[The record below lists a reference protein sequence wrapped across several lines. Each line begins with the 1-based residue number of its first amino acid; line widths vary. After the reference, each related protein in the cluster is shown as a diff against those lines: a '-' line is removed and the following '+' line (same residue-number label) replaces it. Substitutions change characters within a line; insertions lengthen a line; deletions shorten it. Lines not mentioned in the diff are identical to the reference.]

1 MFGAAEARWGTL
13 GFGTKTK
20 IQRRRKRKRMP
31 LMKYRY
37 VFSGR
42 SGLTSN
48 CVVMVALPSNQMD
61 SIFGT
66 KVGATPLMRLICKLS
81 NAFTWCAVPYTTVY
95 ITLPWGGFPS
105 SIARQPRGCLHQ
117 TMRLRE
123 ALGEMFP
130 TPSFSAPTLFQL
142 WRYRLVPVRTRPCA
156 HT

>member
-48 CVVMVALPSNQMD
+48 CVVMVALPFNQMD

-66 KVGATPLMRLICKLS
+66 KVGATPLIILICKL
-81 NAFTWCAVPYTTVY
+81 YQ
-95 ITLPWGGFPS
+95 TLS
-105 SIARQPRGCLHQ
+105 
-117 TMRLRE
+117 
-123 ALGEMFP
+123 LGV
-130 TPSFSAPTLFQL
+130 Q
-142 WRYRLVPVRTRPCA
+142 YRTRRCISHSPGGVFQARLLDNQEGVNIKRCVFGKLSA
-156 HT
+156 RCFQRRPFRRRHYSNCGDID